1 MLVVRVQPVRVSD
14 CYSKLRFWFLPVFQ
28 LVSSLPLALQADA
41 SQRACHT
48 PAHYAS
54 DMQQARRRQA
64 RPRGGDGGLRPC
76 MDDSDGMGVERG
88 AGHSPAVFFCRKIW
102 ANPSEYMKYTNF
114 QPYLEHIHSRFR
126 SRIVTF
132 HHRISCSSSH
142 SFRNLL
148 YRVRFLSLLNQL
160 NQRPGSYSVL

>member
-1 MLVVRVQPVRVSD
+1 MKAKPAVRGGRRQIGRSYAKPKTWLCLVHAP
-14 CYSKLRFWFLPVFQ
+14 FQ
-28 LVSSLPLALQADA
+28 LNGPFRS
-41 SQRACHT
+41 CN
-48 PAHYAS
+48 
-54 DMQQARRRQA
+54 
-64 RPRGGDGGLRPC
+64 PRGGDGGLSPC
-76 MDDSDGMGVERG
+76 MDDSDGMGVQRG
-88 AGHSPAVFFCRKIW
+88 AGHSPAGFFARRRRRKIW

-148 YRVRFLSLLNQL
+148 YRVRFLSLVNQL
-160 NQRPGSYSVL
+160 NERPGSYSVL